1 MPYSFFPSLPEQVGD
16 AESKSYQDLLDAGEL
31 VVRRTRGN
39 MLTLEEP
46 QGMGQV
52 LIEVTRAD
60 FNGDGIEDIL
70 LFEYCYATHGTL
82 GAGGIRIITRLNAD
96 AMFSTINLSL

>member
-1 MPYSFFPSLPEQVGD
+1 M
-16 AESKSYQDLLDAGEL
+16 LDAGEL
-31 VVRRTRGN
+31 IVHQTRGN

-46 QGMGQV
+46 EGMGQV

-70 LFEYCYATHGTL
+70 LFEYCYAMHGTL

-96 AMFSTINLSL
+96 AMFSTLNSSV